1 MDPKKNVVVDPQ
13 EKKLLTPDQLCDALE
28 VHLGR
33 SKGQKA
39 CRDLMEKMKDDPA
52 WRAQLNT
59 LGCTVQV
66 FQRMEEKDVPQ
77 DVQYRLMDVLDL
89 SGKDGECGDDVK
101 E

>member
-1 MDPKKNVVVDPQ
+1 MEPKKPVIVDPKQ
-13 EKKLLTPDQLCDALE
+13 KKLLTPEQLCDALE

-39 CRDLMEKMKDDPA
+39 CRDLMERMKDDPA
-52 WRAQLNT
+52 WKAQLNT

-66 FQRMEEKDVPQ
+66 FQRMEEKDVPE
-77 DVQYRLMDVLDL
+77 DVQYRLMTVLNL
-89 SGKDGECGDDVK
+89 GGNDGECGEDIK